1 MAEMVPLQVRL
12 REALQIRNMKAV
24 ELEEKA
30 GVPRSAISFYLA
42 GKTKPKADRLHII
55 AKALDVSEVWLL
67 GYDVPMNKTEDQK
80 KNDQL
85 AELIVKMRKS
95 KKYFDV
101 VAKLSEVD
109 EDRLDLIDKLID
121 GLTNK

>member
-1 MAEMVPLQVRL
+1 MAETIPLQHRL
-12 REALQIRNMKAV
+12 REALQLRNMKAV
-24 ELEEKA
+24 DLARKT
-30 GVPRSAISFYLA
+30 GVPKPAISVYLA
-42 GKTKPKADRLHII
+42 GTSKPKANRLYVI
-55 AKALDVSEVWLL
+55 AKALDVSEAWLL

-95 KKYFDV
+95 QKYFDV
-101 VAKLSEVD
+101 VAKLSKVD

-121 GLTNK
+121 SITNK

>member
-12 REALQIRNMKAV
+12 REALQLRNMKAV
-24 ELEEKA
+24 DLEEKA

-55 AKALDVSEVWLL
+55 AQALDVSEIWLL

-95 KKYFDV
+95 QKLFDV

-109 EDRLDLIDKLID
+109 EDRLDLIDRLID

>member
-95 KKYFDV
+95 KNYFDV

>member
-12 REALQIRNMKAV
+12 REALQLRNMKAV
-24 ELEEKA
+24 DLEEKA

-42 GKTKPKADRLHII
+42 GKTKPKANRLHII
-55 AKALDVSEVWLL
+55 AQALDVSEIWLL

-95 KKYFDV
+95 QKLFDV

-109 EDRLDLIDKLID
+109 EDRLDLIDRLID